1 MNYPDSVRL
10 DGQFYRQVQNRLD
23 FPDVVFSPA
32 EMHGVAP
39 GLVCCGEDESTLKN
53 WAPILTRELEDGISR
68 SLVEDILSGLV
79 ALTQR
84 ALQSTDFTF
93 QILLP
98 PDSTD
103 IATRTTALADWCA
116 GFCTGTAFN
125 NRFNEA
131 DLEPDALEAL
141 TDIARIAEVEPGT
154 DSAEDQEKA
163 LLELEEYLKVGT
175 QLIFE
180 ATLDYQTTE
189 NGATEPSYL

>member
-1 MNYPDSVRL
+1 MNKPDSVKL
-10 DGQFYRQVQNRLD
+10 DGEFYLQVQNRLD
-23 FPDVVFSPA
+23 LPDVVFSPA
-32 EMHGVAP
+32 EIHGVAT

-53 WAPILTRELEDGISR
+53 WAPILTRELEDDVSR
-68 SLVEDILSGLV
+68 TLVEDVLSGLV
-79 ALTQR
+79 AVTQR
-84 ALQSTDFTF
+84 ALESTDFTF
-93 QILLP
+93 QVLLP

-125 NRFNEA
+125 NHFNEV

-154 DSAEDQEKA
+154 DSTEDQEKA

-180 ATLDYQTTE
+180 STMDYQSTQSS
-189 NGATEPSYL
+189 ASEPS

>member
-1 MNYPDSVRL
+1 MNHPDSVKL
-10 DGQFYRQVQNRLD
+10 DGEFYLQVQNRLD
-23 FPDVVFSPA
+23 LPDVVFSPA
-32 EMHGVAP
+32 EIHGVAT
-39 GLVCCGEDESTLKN
+39 GLVCCGEDESTLEN
-53 WAPILTRELEDGISR
+53 WAPILTREVEDDASR

-131 DLEPDALEAL
+131 DLEPDALEAQ
-141 TDIARIAEVEPGT
+141 VEPGT
-154 DSAEDQEKA
+154 DAAEDQEKA

-180 ATLDYQTTE
+180 ATLDYQSTQSS
-189 NGATEPSYL
+189 ATEPS

>member
-1 MNYPDSVRL
+1 MNYPDSVKL
-10 DGQFYRQVQNRLD
+10 DGEFYIQVQNRLD
-23 FPDVVFSPA
+23 LPNVVFSPA
-32 EMHGVAP
+32 EVHGIAA
-39 GLVCCGEDESTLKN
+39 GLVCCGEDESTLEN
-53 WAPILTRELEDGISR
+53 WAPILTRELEDDISR

-79 ALTQR
+79 ALTKH
-84 ALQSTDFTF
+84 ALQGTDFTF
-93 QILLP
+93 QALLP

-103 IATRTTALADWCA
+103 IATRTIALADWCA

-125 NRFNEA
+125 TRLSET

-154 DSAEDQEKA
+154 ASEEDQEKA

-180 ATLDYQTTE
+180 ATLDYQSTQHSS
-189 NGATEPSYL
+189 TEPS

>member
-1 MNYPDSVRL
+1 MNYPDSAKL
-10 DGQFYRQVQNRLD
+10 DGEFYLQIQNRLD
-23 FPDVVFSPA
+23 LTNVVFSPA
-32 EMHGVAP
+32 EIHGVAT
-39 GLVCCGEDESTLKN
+39 GLVCCGEDESTLAT
-53 WAPILTRELEDGISR
+53 WAPILTRELEDDESR
-68 SLVEDILSGLV
+68 RLVKDILSGLV
-79 ALTQR
+79 ALTQH

-154 DSAEDQEKA
+154 DATEDQEKA

-189 NGATEPSYL
+189 NGATEPS

>member
-1 MNYPDSVRL
+1 MNYPDSVKL
-10 DGQFYRQVQNRLD
+10 DGEFYLQVQNRLD
-23 FPDVVFSPA
+23 RPDVVFSPA
-32 EMHGVAP
+32 EIHGVAT
-39 GLVCCGEDESTLKN
+39 GLVCCGEDESTLEN

-79 ALTQR
+79 ALTQQ

-93 QILLP
+93 QALLP
-98 PDSTD
+98 PDSID
-103 IATRTTALADWCA
+103 IKTRTVALADWCA

-125 NRFNEA
+125 DRFNET
-131 DLEPDALEAL
+131 DLESDALEAL

-180 ATLDYQTTE
+180 ASLNYQS
-189 NGATEPSYL
+189 NQSGATEPS

>member
-1 MNYPDSVRL
+1 MSYPDTVKL
-10 DGQFYRQVQNRLD
+10 DGEFYVQVQNRLD
-23 FPDVVFSPA
+23 FTDVVFSPA
-32 EMHGVAP
+32 EIHGVAT
-39 GLVCCGEDESTLKN
+39 GLVCCREDESTLAN
-53 WAPILTRELEDGISR
+53 WAPILTRELENDISR

-93 QILLP
+93 QVLLP
-98 PDSTD
+98 PDSID

-116 GFCTGTAFN
+116 GFCTGTSFN
-125 NRFNEA
+125 NRFNET

-141 TDIARIAEVEPGT
+141 TDISRIAEVEPGT

-180 ATLDYQTTE
+180 AALDCQSTE
-189 NGATEPSYL
+189 SGATELS

>member
-1 MNYPDSVRL
+1 MNHPDSVKL
-10 DGQFYRQVQNRLD
+10 DGEFYLQVQNRLD
-23 FPDVVFSPA
+23 LPDVVFSPA
-32 EMHGVAP
+32 EIHGVAT
-39 GLVCCGEDESTLKN
+39 GLVCCGEDESTLES
-53 WAPILTRELEDGISR
+53 WAPILTREFEDDISR

-93 QILLP
+93 QVLLP

-103 IATRTTALADWCA
+103 IATRTTALAEWCA
-116 GFCTGTAFN
+116 GFCTGTAIN

-154 DSAEDQEKA
+154 DAAEDQEKA

-180 ATLDYQTTE
+180 AALDYQSTQSSD
-189 NGATEPSYL
+189 TEPS